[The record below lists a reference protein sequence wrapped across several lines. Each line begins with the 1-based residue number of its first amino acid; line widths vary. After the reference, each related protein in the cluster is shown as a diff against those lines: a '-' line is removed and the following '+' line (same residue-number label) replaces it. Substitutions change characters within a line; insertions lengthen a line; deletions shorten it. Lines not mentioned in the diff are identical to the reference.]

1 MRHLLVLLGIFLALN
16 ALVAAQ
22 QKTALREDIEINH
35 DTILLSDFL
44 PASASENLRST
55 SQQIE
60 LGRAPEPGTLR
71 VFAGAQIAAAA
82 QSLGDTLSVPDR
94 VTVRRT
100 TWLISREAIW
110 KAISKFLAQHG
121 WSGGQITG
129 QPELSWPAIAAGDE
143 RPILEATRATRDL
156 HGAAWEISVRCIDH
170 TLCGKF
176 LVRMAGAKLASRNA
190 AVFTASPPVE
200 GISRTSPT
208 SRKVRPA
215 ILAKSGSPASLIV
228 VGKGFRITLP
238 VICLQ
243 PGTLGQ
249 RIRVRDPAGTR
260 ILIAEVVSAE
270 TLRAVPDLK

>member
-35 DTILLSDFL
+35 DTISLFDFL

-60 LGRAPEPGTLR
+60 LGRAPEPGALR

-100 TWLISREAIW
+100 TWLISRQAIW
-110 KAISKFLAQHG
+110 EAISKFLAQHG
-121 WSGGQITG
+121 WNASQIPE
-129 QPELSWPAIAAGDE
+129 QPEFSWSAMAVRDE
-143 RPILEATRATRDL
+143 QPILEATSANWNLREAV
-156 HGAAWEISVRCIDH
+156 WEISVRCIDH

-176 LVRMAGAKLASRNA
+176 LVRMAGA
-190 AVFTASPPVE
+190 
-200 GISRTSPT
+200 
-208 SRKVRPA
+208 
-215 ILAKSGSPASLIV
+215 
-228 VGKGFRITLP
+228 
-238 VICLQ
+238 
-243 PGTLGQ
+243 
-249 RIRVRDPAGTR
+249 
-260 ILIAEVVSAE
+260 
-270 TLRAVPDLK
+270 

>member
-35 DTILLSDFL
+35 DTISLFDFL
-44 PASASENLRST
+44 PASASQNLRSA
-55 SQQIE
+55 SQKIE

-100 TWLISREAIW
+100 TWLISRQALWE
-110 KAISKFLAQHG
+110 AISKFLAQHG
-121 WSGGQITG
+121 WNASQIPE
-129 QPELSWPAIAAGDE
+129 QPEFSWSAMAVRDE
-143 RPILEATRATRDL
+143 QPILEATSANWNLREAV
-156 HGAAWEISVRCIDH
+156 WEISVRCIDH

-176 LVRMAGAKLASRNA
+176 LVRMAGAKLASGNA

-208 SRKVRPA
+208 SRKVRAA
-215 ILAKSGSPASLIV
+215 ILAKSGSPVSLIV
-228 VGKGFRITLP
+228 AGEGFRITLP

-243 PGTLGQ
+243 PGALGQ
-249 RIRVRDPAGTR
+249 RIRVRDPGGKR
-260 ILIAEVVSAE
+260 ILIAEVISAE